1 MNQAL
6 LNRADDR
13 YMGRG
18 FAGLRRSTAIG
29 REVLDR
35 LDALVVLATP
45 DSEARITYVSPQAER
60 QLKLGSAGG
69 NATLVQLFDDSDRI
83 HRQLQRLLA
92 GQVKDHVELD
102 YHAGDRQ
109 FVAKVILVKNTESQS
124 EDCFVVQWREVSLRV
139 RDDQQRRESDLHR
152 SSVVTE
158 AVSQI
163 AAAVEELSVTA
174 GEVAAN
180 TRVVKEAAESV
191 NGKAAESRDIFFAAK
206 GAIDEISRRMTE
218 TSATLARLSEKTK
231 LIDAMVS
238 TIQGIADQTNLLALN
253 AAIEAARA
261 GAAGR
266 GFGVVADEVR
276 QLASRAR
283 GAASEIAGRIAE
295 VRNGTIEV
303 SEGFEESF
311 QEALRGATNAEAA
324 AIALEDILTANRQ
337 VREMLLRIN
346 SATEQQEEATMEI
359 SNRLSGILVATE
371 GTADDSRRRFG
382 VREEL

>member
-1 MNQAL
+1 MV
-6 LNRADDR
+6 
-13 YMGRG
+13 RG
-18 FAGLRRSTAIG
+18 FAGIRRSSAMDK
-29 REVLDR
+29 EVLDR
-35 LDALVVLATP
+35 LDALIMLATA
-45 DSEARITYVSPQAER
+45 DTEARITYMNPSAER
-60 QLKLGSAGG
+60 RLKLNSTGGESMLAELFDDPELARRQLHRLRAPGPPEQVELEYGAGDRRYM
-69 NATLVQLFDDSDRI
+69 AKVSLVKDSESQSDLFFLVQLRDVSVRI
-83 HRQLQRLLA
+83 
-92 GQVKDHVELD
+92 
-102 YHAGDRQ
+102 
-109 FVAKVILVKNTESQS
+109 
-124 EDCFVVQWREVSLRV
+124 
-139 RDDQQRRESDLHR
+139 RDDELRRESDQYR
-152 SSVVTE
+152 STVVTE

-174 GEVAAN
+174 GEVAMN

-191 NGKAAESRDIFFAAK
+191 NSKAAESRDIFFAAK

-283 GAASEIAGRIAE
+283 GAAAEIASRIAE
-295 VRNGTIEV
+295 VRSGTSEV

-311 QEALRGATNAEAA
+311 QEALRGTADAEAA
-324 AIALEDILTANRQ
+324 AVALEDILTANRQ

-346 SATEQQEEATMEI
+346 SATEQQEQATMEI

-371 GTADDSRRRFG
+371 GSSEDSRRRFG
-382 VREEL
+382 VVAQ